1 MVPEVEEATTADT
14 TEEVVVVAEEEAD
27 TDVDNSEVNVAVNPV
42 VVVEDGGDDSATDAE
57 IDRAV
62 DTAERLT
69 NLENQVG
76 AMVTTLGD
84 VASRVD
90 YLTMRE
96 EQMTE
101 RQIQTAETVE
111 AVGGA
116 VAEGIEEDLDLD
128 ADNDPDTPPETAKR
142 HAWFRT
148 YKEWRGIE

>member
-1 MVPEVEEATTADT
+1 MTVPVEEEP
-14 TEEVVVVAEEEAD
+14 TEDVVVVAEEEAD
-27 TDVDNSEVNVAVNPV
+27 TDVDNSEVNVEVNPV
-42 VVVEDGGDDSATDAE
+42 VVVEDSGDDSTTDAE

-62 DTAERLT
+62 DTAERLV

-96 EQMTE
+96 EQLTAS
-101 RQIQTAETVE
+101 QVQTAETVE

-128 ADNDPDTPPETAKR
+128 ADDDPDTPPETAKR

-148 YKEWRGIE
+148 YKEWRGIK